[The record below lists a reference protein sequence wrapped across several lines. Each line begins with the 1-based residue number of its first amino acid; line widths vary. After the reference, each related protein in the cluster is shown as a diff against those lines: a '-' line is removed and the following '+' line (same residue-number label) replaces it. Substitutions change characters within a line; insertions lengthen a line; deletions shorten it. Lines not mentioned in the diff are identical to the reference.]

1 MSRKDACEKWER
13 QRREEREAA
22 TAAMGTCRRAVLL
35 NLVFIAIESHLN
47 NFGLLFDRF
56 VLLKF
61 NLLVGKQL
69 NASICYVNVSL
80 SLSLCFSLY
89 ISNQKSLLK
98 KNCKLIWHNYV
109 GWIESRMVAVF
120 VWQRFNR
127 ARRYSAVSKSELLL
141 SNGDYCRVNTIN
153 WIICERFVDRQ
164 KHFFYTSSC

>member
-22 TAAMGTCRRAVLL
+22 AAAMGTCRRAVLL

-80 SLSLCFSLY
+80 SLSVFRYTFRIKNLCW
-89 ISNQKSLLK
+89 K
-98 KNCKLIWHNYV
+98 KIVNWFDTITS
-109 GWIESRMVAVF
+109 GESKAE
-120 VWQRFNR
+120 WLRFLFDN
-127 ARRYSAVSKSELLL
+127 VL
-141 SNGDYCRVNTIN
+141 T
-153 WIICERFVDRQ
+153 ERDDTVP
-164 KHFFYTSSC
+164 